1 MSNPMFTCGN
11 VSLADSDPE
20 VADLVEREKNRQW
33 RGIELIASEVCRKL
47 VPRRDQSHA
56 ALRAS
61 LECSRRAAA
70 HARHTLRRALS
81 AVSAHRGHGSAAT
94 GWRRTWGTASRASVF
109 RLRPIG
115 AHLRA
120 GACAELHV
128 AAGDGVQRQR
138 VHQQV
143 LGGPARCALLWRQR
157 ERRQDRAPLP
167 GPGAEG
173 LRSQRE

>member
-1 MSNPMFTCGN
+1 MDCGYPCSNGRPCGLRAPCG
-11 VSLADSDPE
+11 VHTEAFKE
-20 VADLVEREKNRQW
+20 EKERQF

-81 AVSAHRGHGSAAT
+81 AVSAHRGRGAAAA

-109 RLRPIG
+109 R
-115 AHLRA
+115 
-120 GACAELHV
+120 
-128 AAGDGVQRQR
+128 
-138 VHQQV
+138 
-143 LGGPARCALLWRQR
+143 
-157 ERRQDRAPLP
+157 
-167 GPGAEG
+167 
-173 LRSQRE
+173 